1 MEAPMPKPVEPKRRW
16 KLQDA
21 KARLSELV
29 RLAESEGPQVISRH
43 GEDAVVVVRM
53 EQWVEHE
60 GRRKKKPGD
69 KKKKESFLEF
79 MRRSPLYG
87 KDIDFSR
94 EPDYGRDIE
103 L

>member
-1 MEAPMPKPVEPKRRW
+1 MPKLTEPKRRW

-53 EQWVEHE
+53 EQWAEHE
-60 GRRKKKPGD
+60 GKRKKQSGG

>member
-1 MEAPMPKPVEPKRRW
+1 MAKLMQPKRRW

-79 MRRSPLYG
+79 MRRSPLAKYG
-87 KDIDFSR
+87 IDLER
-94 EPDYGRDIE
+94 EPDYGRDVE